1 MCFRIVLGVYKY
13 QGNICCN
20 GKLFWTRQIQNVIF
34 WREIE
39 SLLVTYL
46 IINIASSNGLKR
58 MARIN
63 SSKEAMM
70 RERINLV
77 VLILLGLE
85 ISLAVSHMSCVR
97 IRIANWGGV
106 GMSSKTK

>member
-20 GKLFWTRQIQNVIF
+20 GKLFWTRQVKNVIF
-34 WREIE
+34 WRDIE

-46 IINIASSNGLKR
+46 IINTASSNGLKR
-58 MARIN
+58 LSRIN
-63 SSKEAMM
+63 SSKEAMT

-77 VLILLGLE
+77 ELILLGLE
-85 ISLAVSHMSCVR
+85 ISFAVSHMSCVR
-97 IRIANWGGV
+97 IRIANLGGWR
-106 GMSSKTK
+106 GGGEQ